1 MTATTTLCPHSAR
14 LGLSREL
21 QNGPATKHSLYEFS
35 HVSSRGVRQL
45 LKDLDPSKAAGP
57 DEIPPAALKM
67 VADEFAFPLSILF
80 NESLATGVLPDE
92 FKVGHLHPLLQPGK
106 SNSKE
111 ASNHRGITF
120 TCILS
125 KVLEK
130 VVHRQ
135 IYHHLESSRA
145 LSTSQFG
152 FRLCHSC
159 SDLLLSAVVDDWLSA
174 RDSKFCTAVV
184 FLDLTKAFNLTM

>member
-1 MTATTTLCPHSAR
+1 MRVLP
-14 LGLSREL
+14 
-21 QNGPATKHSLYEFS
+21 
-35 HVSSRGVRQL
+35 VSSREVRQL
-45 LKDLDPSKAAGP
+45 LKDLDPPKAAGP
-57 DEIPPAALKM
+57 DEIPPAAIKM
-67 VADEFAFPLSILF
+67 VADEIAFPLSILF

-92 FKVGHLHPLLQPGK
+92 FKIGHLHPLLKPGE

-111 ASNHRGITF
+111 ASNYRGIML

-135 IYHHLESSRA
+135 IYKHLESSGA

-152 FRLCHSC
+152 FRRGHSC
-159 SDLLLSAVVDDWLSA
+159 SDLLLSVVDDWLSV
-174 RDSKFCTAVV
+174 RGSMLCTGAAFVD
-184 FLDLTKAFNLTM
+184 FTKAFDNVDHQSLLLLQNAELEGQF